1 MWWKMKQKGAS
12 GDPLKNLSYH
22 PKKEGESSKDF
33 KKDPQPELH
42 SGHILIDGWKR

>member
-1 MWWKMKQKGAS
+1 MKQKGAS

-22 PKKEGESSKDF
+22 PIKEGESSKDF

-42 SGHILIDGWKR
+42 SGNILIDGWKR